1 VRKAIAIALLACGL
15 AVGSAGAALAPQA
28 DVPAMV
34 EAADLIVVGRAADI
48 QIDRNSA
55 SETLVVWV
63 DRVIASSA
71 PSPRPLS
78 VRVVLPLPAPGQGAV
93 ANGQYGMFFLRS
105 TGENGAYTAADPDH
119 PALVAASASNSSA
132 RSADA
137 LTGAAHELA
146 RVLTAPAADL
156 IGPRD
161 PAAAQHLSWEAAS
174 ALETIPY
181 PIAGPELRTI
191 AASQQTPARLWAI
204 AVLLDAGDP
213 NEMAARVPDYLASVK
228 ADLLSPDVDEGL
240 AAATLAVSIEAKV
253 GSPNAAPVLAALLG
267 STETTVRRAAA
278 NALARIA
285 TPEVI
290 APLAKA
296 LDDPE
301 RDIRYYAVRGLAQAT
316 GAEVPTLPLFYAK
329 EAEMLGYWR
338 NWAKANAH

>member
-1 VRKAIAIALLACGL
+1 
-15 AVGSAGAALAPQA
+15 
-28 DVPAMV
+28 
-34 EAADLIVVGRAADI
+34 
-48 QIDRNSA
+48 
-55 SETLVVWV
+55 
-63 DRVIASSA
+63 
-71 PSPRPLS
+71 
-78 VRVVLPLPAPGQGAV
+78 
-93 ANGQYGMFFLRS
+93 MFFLRS
-105 TGENGAYTAADPDH
+105 TGENGVYTAADPYH
-119 PALVAASASNSSA
+119 PALVAISAGNRSA
-132 RSADA
+132 RSSDA

-161 PAAAQHLSWEAAS
+161 PPAAQRLYWEAAS

-191 AASQQTPARLWAI
+191 AASQQTPVRLWAI
-204 AVLLDAGDP
+204 AVLLYAGDP
-213 NEMAARVPDYLASVK
+213 SEMATRVPDYLAAVK

-240 AAATLAVSIEAKV
+240 AVATLAVSIQAKV
-253 GSPNAAPVLAALLG
+253 DSPNAAPVLAALLG
-267 STETTVRRAAA
+267 STAMSVRRAAA

-285 TPEVI
+285 TPDVV
-290 APLAKA
+290 APLAKTA
-296 LDDPE
+296 LNDPE